1 MDRPVAYFHFPVPIE
16 RDDAGYFAPL
26 EGLRLGPGTELYLGL
41 VHLRDGAAG
50 ARRRMAVA
58 RNFAASFGIASE
70 CGLSRR
76 KRPEDVMEILRIHA
90 EAARD

>member
-1 MDRPVAYFHFPVPIE
+1 
-16 RDDAGYFAPL
+16 
-26 EGLRLGPGTELYLGL
+26 

-76 KRPEDVMEILRIHA
+76 KRPEDVREILRIHA